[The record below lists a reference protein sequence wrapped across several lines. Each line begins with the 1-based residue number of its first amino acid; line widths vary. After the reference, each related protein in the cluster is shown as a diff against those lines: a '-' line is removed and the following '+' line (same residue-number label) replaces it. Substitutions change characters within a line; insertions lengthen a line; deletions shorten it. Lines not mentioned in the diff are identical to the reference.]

1 MKKLLAAAALLLAT
15 SSVSANAF
23 EGTYRAF
30 NCVKRGNGYYDM
42 EMKFITGNMDHYGTI
57 LQSMVKYSSDTCRN
71 SEEIG
76 RRTRRLEYINLRPIG
91 SDFLYSIDVKVG
103 GRKVYDIITK
113 YRYHGVPSIFFGKG
127 GPARTESQRPTEIDE
142 NRRFGD
148 ASFGDF

>member
-15 SSVSANAF
+15 SAVSANAL
-23 EGTYRAF
+23 EGTYRTF
-30 NCVKRGNGYYDM
+30 DCVKRGNGYYDL
-42 EMKFITGNMDHYGTI
+42 EMKFITGNMSHYGTI

-76 RRTRRLEYINLRPIG
+76 RRTKRLEYSNLRPSSEG
-91 SDFLYSIDVKVG
+91 RFYEIDVNVN
-103 GRKVYDIITK
+103 GRTVYDIVSK

-142 NRRFGD
+142 NRRLGD
-148 ASFGDF
+148 VSFGDY